1 MGLRWSKLWKTPD
14 SLLLAVRYGLKVLQ
28 VDLETI
34 FHSLSSQQ
42 NPLNKTLRLF
52 LSLYFLL

>member
-14 SLLLAVRYGLKVLQ
+14 SLLAVHYGLRVLQ

-42 NPLNKTLRLF
+42 NPLNKTLRLL